1 MFYNT
6 KYTVKSESGLAVF
19 FEVPIAIGMKDGRIE
34 GLKEGRIDA
43 NSNS

>member
-1 MFYNT
+1 MYGQIRVGFGRY
-6 KYTVKSESGLAVF
+6 

-34 GLKEGRIDA
+34 VPIAIGMKDRRIDA